1 MNNIIIELSLCD
13 EDRKRVD
20 LLTAIL
26 EEHLKRPAVIPSAQ
40 TFVKPQDEEAAP
52 APVKKQEAPATVET
66 PKVQEAPKAQT
77 EPEVK
82 LADIQRLVVSLA
94 TNGKKAEARDIVLKY
109 ADRVTAIPADKYAEV
124 YNLLKALEG

>member
-1 MNNIIIELSLCD
+1 MNNITIELSLND

-20 LLTAIL
+20 LLTDAIKEYL
-26 EEHLKRPAVIPSAQ
+26 ERCAPIARSTPS
-40 TFVKPQDEEAAP
+40 VKTTAETQAP
-52 APVKKQEAPATVET
+52 AQVEAQKAPEKVEKEEPKKAE
-66 PKVQEAPKAQT
+66 AQT

-94 TNGKKAEARDIVLKY
+94 TNGKKAEARNIVIKY

-124 YNLLKALEG
+124 YNLLKALEV